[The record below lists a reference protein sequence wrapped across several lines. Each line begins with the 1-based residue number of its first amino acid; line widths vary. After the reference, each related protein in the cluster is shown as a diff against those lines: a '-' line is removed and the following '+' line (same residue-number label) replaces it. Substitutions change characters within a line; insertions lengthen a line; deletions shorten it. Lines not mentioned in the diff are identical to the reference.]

1 MIKKWL
7 QKIWAGLVFLN
18 LKWRYPSIIHVLRR
32 WGKMHGFKK
41 LILCQHHLYDWKMIL
56 EADVKVD
63 GHHIPHQII
72 GMTSFGLPFE
82 AMTSLL
88 RQIMRKEN
96 VNSLEELEIICDLM
110 SGDEDGN

>member
-7 QKIWAGLVFLN
+7 QNIWAELVFLD

-32 WGKMHGFKK
+32 WGNMHGFKK
-41 LILCQHHLYDWKMIL
+41 LILRQHHLYDWQMVL

-63 GHHIPHQII
+63 GHWIPHQII

-82 AMTSLL
+82 AMSSLL
-88 RQIMRKEN
+88 GQIMRKEN
-96 VNSLEELEIICDLM
+96 VDSLEELEIICDLI
-110 SGDEDGN
+110 GEDKHGN